1 MKKDINKKRGG
12 NFAVREKRFNFV
24 TKYHTEMKKFVLL
37 LVCAV
42 LSAFSGG
49 VKAQEV
55 LLNASNHNKTKNICN
70 GYLYDDSKTGNY
82 APNQDRWVTICPSA
96 SMGSVGRV
104 SLYFEEFDID
114 PSDQFIVYNGPD
126 INSPVMYTMN
136 NVPYFTGQ
144 ELLGQTIMPS
154 LTSGSGC
161 LTIRLTTDASQEASG
176 FKAKIECA
184 SLCQYPEA
192 ALDDYFIKID
202 ENNNVTTRPVR
213 DGADTLINEDGSLQI
228 IRYKSIDICVGDS
241 IVLVAKPNFP
251 ENDQG
256 YHQDAAGCIYQW
268 AYGDGEQ
275 DSIAFDA
282 RAGHKWQELSGYDLT
297 LVVTDTANGGCKSRN
312 TIDTRVRIAKNPI
325 KTVHELPDICSGTEM
340 GFSVG
345 YGANSQVVVD
355 SLEFHRGAKERY
367 ENTVFIPDGS
377 GCGDE
382 SAGGCYESPVTF
394 DNFTPGAT
402 VGGQDDIVSV
412 CINIEHSFLYDLS
425 MQLICPNG
433 QSVMLKHRCSGSET
447 FLGVPNETDNSST
460 QIGPNGIPYKC
471 DSTFNPAGT
480 GWTYCFSNNRLDDQR
495 GVIGRHAGV
504 PMIGTALDSTYVAD
518 TSGYFQ
524 TPVQTPAGTTAT
536 DMEIVDLNG
545 FQSLIGCP
553 LNGEWKI
560 RICDT
565 WGSDNGYIFWWDLEL
580 GQNSG
585 ANWDYQV
592 PLDTVIWSG
601 PTFFTQTS
609 STTSVIAPPI
619 DSVGSFIFDVKIID
633 DFGCEWFTQ
642 TPLTVVQTPVVDLGE
657 DIALCEMTSVRL
669 DAGNETPTATY
680 VWSPTGETT
689 REIIAEAPAN
699 SNSELTY
706 TVLVTEYN
714 GSIYCM
720 GQDEI
725 KLIVHPAATAAFSSD
740 TYPLEGC
747 EPFSFQLNNTAT
759 NAQKYEWTVGE
770 EHSNEA
776 NPSFT
781 FPYGTY
787 DVKLKVTSEHGCM
800 DSVEYPAMIN
810 VYKHPIADFGWEP
823 TNPYASDPTAQIVNL
838 TKPDDETNQYHWTV
852 QTNRNNTADVTNL
865 FGKEP
870 SYTWTPQAGQNVAGD
885 YIISL
890 DAYSVNQAPSGYIY
904 ECHDT
909 ISRVIT
915 IINDNLMFPTVIT
928 PNGDGVNDVFVIHNL
943 VEGQAFPDNELAI
956 YNRYGKRIFFVQD
969 IRNEADFW
977 DPAKTNTP
985 SGTYFYRFIG
995 RGPIRDVEF
1004 KGSVEVMR

>member
-1 MKKDINKKRGG
+1 MKTDIDKKRGG

-24 TKYHTEMKKFVLL
+24 TKYHTEMKKFVPL
-37 LVCAV
+37 LVCVV
-42 LSAFSGG
+42 LAAFSGS

-70 GYLYDDSKTGNY
+70 GYLYDNSKTGNY

-104 SLYFEEFDID
+104 SLYFEEFDIGAGDTVRIYCGASISD
-114 PSDQFIVYNGPD
+114 PIYIDNQAQTSIFQG
-126 INSPVMYTMN
+126 SS
-136 NVPYFTGQ
+136 
-144 ELLGQTIMPS
+144 LLNRMVNAP
-154 LTSGSGC
+154 LTVSSGC
-161 LTIRLTTDASQEASG
+161 LTVRLSSDGEVEGSG
-176 FKAKIECA
+176 FKARVECA

-192 ALDDYFIKID
+192 ALADYFIKFD
-202 ENNNVTTRPVR
+202 ENNNMSTRPVR
-213 DGADTLINEDGSLQI
+213 DGADTLVNDDGSVQI
-228 IRYKSIDICVGDS
+228 VRYKSIDICLGDS
-241 IVLVAKPNFP
+241 VVLVADPKFP
-251 ENDQG
+251 ENDQA
-256 YHQDAAGCIYQW
+256 YHQDASNCIYQW
-268 AYGDGEQ
+268 SYGDGEQ
-275 DSIAFDA
+275 DSIAFNTQ
-282 RAGHKWQELSGYDLT
+282 AGHVWSELSGYDLF
-297 LVVTDTANGGCKSRN
+297 LVVTDTTNGGCNSRN

-325 KTVHELPDICSGTEM
+325 KTVHELPDMCSGTEM

-345 YGANSQVVVD
+345 YGASSQIIVD
-355 SLEFHRGAKERY
+355 SLNFQRGAKERY
-367 ENTVFIPDGS
+367 EALTFIPDGDNCAHLS
-377 GCGDE
+377 PTGCF
-382 SAGGCYESPVTF
+382 SVPVTF

-402 VGGQDDIVSV
+402 VGSADDIMSICMNV
-412 CINIEHSFLYDLS
+412 EHSFLGDLEIS
-425 MQLICPNG
+425 IICPNG
-433 QSVMLKHRCSGSET
+433 QSAVLMWYGTGGGGTYLGEPIDDSG
-447 FLGVPNETDNSST
+447 TDCCDT
-460 QIGPNGIPYKC
+460 TCAPVGIPY
-471 DSTFNPAGT
+471 
-480 GWTYCFSNNRLDDQR
+480 TYCFSNQYLDGAR
-495 GVIGRHAGV
+495 GVMGV
-504 PMIGTALDSTYVAD
+504 NNNSPLTPTNTED
-518 TSGYFQ
+518 TVGYFQ
-524 TPVQTPAGTTAT
+524 TPLQVLDPNNPYQDKRT
-536 DMEIVDLNG
+536 VDLNG
-545 FQSLIGCP
+545 FQSLVGCP
-553 LNGEWKI
+553 LNGEWAI
-560 RICDT
+560 MICDRLHI
-565 WGSDNGYIFWWDLEL
+565 DNGYVFWWDMEL

-619 DSVGSFIFDVKIID
+619 DSVGNFIFDVKIID

-642 TPLTVVQTPVVDLGE
+642 TPLTVVQTPVVNLGD

-823 TNPYASDPTAQIVNL
+823 TNPYASDPTARIVNL

-865 FGKEP
+865 FGREP
-870 SYTWTPQAGQNVAGD
+870 SYTWTPQSGQNVAGD

-928 PNGDGVNDVFVIHNL
+928 PNGDGVNDVFTIHNL

-1004 KGSVEVMR
+1004 KGSIEVMR